1 VTNTD
6 TAPAPAKPKA
16 KTEDTPV
23 VPAKPKDWSWRH
35 GPIIAPVNA
44 GLGACSLGM
53 LGDLAG
59 VSPWWGLG
67 AGLAGACGH
76 GVRSIVRDVTPLG
89 MVYRT
94 TAWLGA
100 GAWGAW
106 ALHTSAWSPD
116 VLTALAA
123 GTVALGL
130 AAPEMADHETRAV
143 TRREKEVAAAAQAES
158 DAVAAARRLK
168 VAKEWEARLDRV
180 CMVKGALIQAVQDW
194 PEGGGYTLQVRLPA
208 GGMTWRQVASAT
220 DGLATDADLPHGC
233 GVEVHPGK
241 SRGVLLLKV
250 ATIDTTAEAKPY
262 PIDNL
267 TPLTFTGP
275 LPVGMRRASVPASV
289 NLLED
294 PMMIVG
300 RRGSGKTVHLQVIN
314 AGLARCQDALIWHID
329 LNGAGMSSPW
339 LSDFLAGQQD
349 RPVID
354 WVAPTAAEAMLMVT
368 TAVAIAKGR
377 KVAYKQLM
385 ESVNDDKLPISAQV
399 PAIVLVLD
407 EGAEAVAAS
416 RGNTDLAGALDELI
430 SIARAARVQEVF
442 SGLRAT
448 SETIPTTLKKQ
459 VGVKVQMR
467 PEDID
472 EIAQLFGWHS
482 GVSVEDAPYPG
493 SGLLKTPD
501 SRGILPFRGY
511 DLRPDA
517 IRAIARAVAPWRP
530 TLDKPSAG
538 IAGTAYANRW
548 DRYGVLAHRPRRHHA
563 HPENP
568 RPVREH
574 APIRAGGGSRR
585 ARTREGRPRKEPG
598 DPPEAPRRSREPEAA
613 DRGRQRR
620 VRRDRLRGAV
630 GRRRGP
636 RLDRRQG
643 RTSREGAQG
652 RRTRRHPHRRHRREA
667 REGRREAVPADPL
680 PVARRLGGEDRPRRL
695 VARLTGV
702 RRESDSGGS

>member
-1 VTNTD
+1 
-6 TAPAPAKPKA
+6 
-16 KTEDTPV
+16 
-23 VPAKPKDWSWRH
+23 
-35 GPIIAPVNA
+35 
-44 GLGACSLGM
+44 
-53 LGDLAG
+53 
-59 VSPWWGLG
+59 
-67 AGLAGACGH
+67 
-76 GVRSIVRDVTPLG
+76 
-89 MVYRT
+89 
-94 TAWLGA
+94 
-100 GAWGAW
+100 
-106 ALHTSAWSPD
+106 
-116 VLTALAA
+116 
-123 GTVALGL
+123 
-130 AAPEMADHETRAV
+130 
-143 TRREKEVAAAAQAES
+143 
-158 DAVAAARRLK
+158 
-168 VAKEWEARLDRV
+168 
-180 CMVKGALIQAVQDW
+180 
-194 PEGGGYTLQVRLPA
+194 
-208 GGMTWRQVASAT
+208 VASGRAAV

-250 ATIDTTAEAKPY
+250 ATVDTTAEAKPY

-275 LPVGMRRASVPASV
+275 LPVGMHRASVPASV

-385 ESVNDDKLPISAQV
+385 DSVNDDKLPISAQV

-416 RGNTDLAGALDELI
+416 RGNTDLAAALDELI

-517 IRAIARAVAPWRP
+517 IRAIARDCRP
-530 TLDKPSAG
+530 LAADSRQALG
-538 IAGTAYANRW
+538 GHRR
-548 DRYGVLAHRPRRHHA
+548 DRLRQPLGPLRRLAHRPRRHHA

-568 RPVREH
+568 RPVRERTH
-574 APIRAGGGSRR
+574 PAGGGIAGLGPAKADLDKNLAILRKL
-585 ARTREGRPRKEPG
+585 REEAENPKPQTEDVNAAFDAIVSGEQWG
-598 DPPEAPRRSREPEAA
+598 TEEAPASTDDKAHLAKVLTDAGPEGIHIDDIA
-613 DRGRQRR
+613 
-620 VRRDRLRGAV
+620 
-630 GRRRGP
+630 
-636 RLDRRQG
+636 
-643 RTSREGAQG
+643 
-652 RRTRRHPHRRHRREA
+652 
-667 REGRREAVPADPL
+667 
-680 PVARRLGGEDRPRRL
+680 
-695 VARLTGV
+695 ARLAKVGVKPSRPTLYRWLDASAEKTGRAGWWRV
-702 RRESDSGGS
+702 SPE

>member
-1 VTNTD
+1 VTVTTPD
-6 TAPAPAKPKA
+6 TKPAPVKAKP
-16 KTEDTPV
+16 KTEDTPA
-23 VPAKPKDWSWRH
+23 VPAKPRDWSWRH

-67 AGLAGACGH
+67 AGLAGALGH
-76 GVRSIVRDVTPLG
+76 GVRSIVRDITPLG
-89 MVYRT
+89 MAYRT
-94 TAWLGA
+94 TAWLG
-100 GAWGAW
+100 GGTWGAW

-158 DAVAAARRLK
+158 DAAAAARRK
-168 VAKEWEARLDRV
+168 AVAVEWEARLDRV
-180 CMVKGALIQAVQDW
+180 CQAKGCLIQAVQDW
-194 PEGGGYTLQVRLPA
+194 PEGGGFTLQVRLPA
-208 GGMTWRQVASAT
+208 GPTTWRQVAAAV

-250 ATIDTTAEAKPY
+250 ATVDTTAEAKPY

-275 LPVGMRRASVPASV
+275 LPVGMHRASVPASV

-385 ESVNDDKLPISAQV
+385 DSVNDDKLPISAQV

-416 RGNTDLAGALDELI
+416 RGNTDLAAALDELI

-467 PEDID
+467 PEDMD

-517 IRAIARAVAPWRP
+517 IRAIARTVAPWRP
-530 TLDKPSAG
+530 TLDKPSAD

-548 DRYGVLAHRPRRHHA
+548 DRYGAWLTDQGGTMPTQRTPDPSENAPIQQGEGIAGLGAAKANLDDNLAILRKLREEA
-563 HPENP
+563 ENP
-568 RPVREH
+568 KPQTEDVNAAFDAIVSGEQWGTEEAPASTDDKAHLAKVLTDAGPEGIHIDDIAARLAKVGVKPSRPTLYRWLDASAEKTG
-574 APIRAGGGSRR
+574 RAGWW
-585 ARTREGRPRKEPG
+585 
-598 DPPEAPRRSREPEAA
+598 
-613 DRGRQRR
+613 R
-620 VRRDRLRGAV
+620 VS
-630 GRRRGP
+630 
-636 RLDRRQG
+636 
-643 RTSREGAQG
+643 TE
-652 RRTRRHPHRRHRREA
+652 
-667 REGRREAVPADPL
+667 
-680 PVARRLGGEDRPRRL
+680 
-695 VARLTGV
+695 
-702 RRESDSGGS
+702 

>member
-1 VTNTD
+1 MTVD
-6 TAPAPAKPKA
+6 TQTVPAPVKAKPKA
-16 KTEDTPV
+16 EAAPV

-67 AGLAGACGH
+67 AGLAGAVGH
-76 GVRSIVRDVTPLG
+76 GIRSIVRDVTPLG
-89 MVYRT
+89 MAYRT
-94 TAWLGA
+94 TAWLA
-100 GAWGAW
+100 GGTWGAW

-143 TRREKEVAAAAQAES
+143 TRKAKEEAAAKQAES

-168 VAKEWEARLDRV
+168 VAREWEARLDRV

-250 ATIDTTAEAKPY
+250 ATLDTTAEAKPY

-275 LPVGMRRASVPASV
+275 LPVGMHRASIEAVI

-300 RRGSGKTVHLQVIN
+300 RRGSGKTVFLQVVN
-314 AGLARCQDALIWHID
+314 AGLARCADALIWHID

-339 LSDFLAGQQD
+339 LSDFLAGAQD

-354 WVAPTAAEAMLMVT
+354 WVAPTAEEALLMVT

-377 KVAYKQLM
+377 KVAYKPLM
-385 ESVNDDKLPISAQV
+385 DSVNDDKIPISAQV
-399 PAIVLVLD
+399 PAIVIVMD
-407 EGAEAVAAS
+407 EGAEAVAAN
-416 RGNTDLAGALDELI
+416 RGNSDLAAALDELI

-448 SETIPTTLKKQ
+448 SETIPTPLKKQ

-501 SRGILPFRGY
+501 SRGILPLRGY

-548 DRYGVLAHRPRRHHA
+548 DRYGSWLTDQGGTMPTQRTPDPSENTPIQQGEGVAGLGPAKADLEKNLAILRKLRDEA
-563 HPENP
+563 ENP
-568 RPVREH
+568 KPQTEDVNAAFDAIVSGEQWGAEEAASTDDRTRLAEILKAAGPEGIHIDDIAARLAKVGVKPSRPTLYRWLDASAEKTG
-574 APIRAGGGSRR
+574 RAGWWRVS
-585 ARTREGRPRKEPG
+585 
-598 DPPEAPRRSREPEAA
+598 PE
-613 DRGRQRR
+613 
-620 VRRDRLRGAV
+620 
-630 GRRRGP
+630 
-636 RLDRRQG
+636 
-643 RTSREGAQG
+643 
-652 RRTRRHPHRRHRREA
+652 
-667 REGRREAVPADPL
+667 
-680 PVARRLGGEDRPRRL
+680 
-695 VARLTGV
+695 
-702 RRESDSGGS
+702 